1 MHDAAAPAAPNLPL
15 SQAYHPTTFL
25 ERGVAVPF
33 TTPMLS
39 GTRARPIERGG
50 IELIVPNPAGGRGVY
65 VLPWS
70 GVYQLCRP
78 TVHDT
83 RLNEVVAS
91 LPTVTPGTI
100 RKAAR
105 IVAQEGLAGREAVN
119 ASKQVQATEYEEQVL
134 SNFLLLLELVDQAEP
149 GGLGTKGAPRAH
161 TKELETRAK
170 RALVRI
176 APRLG
181 LRAEAIAEALEQI
194 AGVFAGIGIAGQTPP
209 PRIIRL
215 IEALTRLHDDALEWG
230 KVHRDESGA
239 QAGMVA
245 AVADLTLS
253 CAARTLAEAHSAAR
267 DVPALLGEWRTAPSR
282 LAQRIARTEWL
293 LDGWEQICLI
303 WHCASSDLE
312 RRSALAEMG
321 LLVPVLPR
329 EVTDWVGSTVDIDL
343 VHRFRKTVSLNVD
356 WRTGAV
362 FERVSRNEKLRAL
375 AA

>member
-1 MHDAAAPAAPNLPL
+1 MHDVAAPAAPNLPL
-15 SQAYHPTTFL
+15 AQAYHPTTFL
-25 ERGVAVPF
+25 ERGVSVPF

-39 GTRARPIERGG
+39 GTRARPIDRGG

-91 LPTVTPGTI
+91 LPSVTPATI

-105 IVAQEGLAGREAVN
+105 TVAQEGLAGREAVN
-119 ASKQVQATEYEEQVL
+119 ASKQVQATEYEEQIL
-134 SNFLLLLELVDQAEP
+134 SNFLLVLELVDQAEP
-149 GGLGTKGAPRAH
+149 GGLGTRDGPRAH
-161 TKELETRAK
+161 TAELEMRAK

-194 AGVFAGIGIAGQTPP
+194 AGIFGGIGIAGQTPP

-215 IEALTRLHDDALEWG
+215 IEALTSLREDAEEWS
-230 KVHRDESGA
+230 KQHPDESGA
-239 QAGMVA
+239 QATMVA
-245 AVADLTLS
+245 VVADLTLG
-253 CAARTLAEAHSAAR
+253 CATRTLAEAHAAAR
-267 DVPALLGEWRTAPSR
+267 DVATLLGEWRNAPSR

-312 RRSALAEMG
+312 RRSALTEMG
-321 LLVPVLPR
+321 LSIPVLPR
-329 EVTDWVGSTVDIDL
+329 EVSEWVGSVVDIDL

-362 FERVSRNEKLRAL
+362 FERVMRNEKLRAL

>member
-1 MHDAAAPAAPNLPL
+1 MHDAVSPAAPNLPL
-15 SQAYHPTTFL
+15 AQAYHPTTFL
-25 ERGVAVPF
+25 ERGVLVPF
-33 TTPMLS
+33 TTPMLA
-39 GTRARPIERGG
+39 GTRARPIDRGG

-70 GVYQLCRP
+70 CVHQLCRP

-83 RLNEVVAS
+83 RLNEVIAS
-91 LPTVTPGTI
+91 LPSVTPSTI

-105 IVAQEGLAGREAVN
+105 TVAQEGLAGREAVN
-119 ASKQVQATEYEEQVL
+119 ASKQVQATEYEEQIL
-134 SNFLLLLELVDQAEP
+134 TNFLLLLELVDQAEP
-149 GGLGTKGAPRAH
+149 GGLGTKDGPRTH
-161 TKELETRAK
+161 TKELEMRAK

-181 LRAEAIAEALEQI
+181 LRAEAIAEALEKI
-194 AGVFAGIGIAGQTPP
+194 AGVFAGIGMMGQTPP

-215 IEALTRLHDDALEWG
+215 IEALGRLHDDAEDWS
-230 KVHRDESGA
+230 KQHSDESGA
-239 QAGMVA
+239 QATMVA
-245 AVADLTLS
+245 AVAELTLG
-253 CAARTLAEAHSAAR
+253 CAARTLTEAHAAAR
-267 DVPALLGEWRTAPSR
+267 DVAALLGEWRTAPSR

-303 WHCASSDLE
+303 WHCAGADLE
-312 RRSALAEMG
+312 RRSALAEMT

-329 EVTDWVGSTVDIDL
+329 EVSDWVGSVVDVDL